1 MSKQTYEAPGLVELG
16 DFHTETGLGLGGQT
30 EFLVAIADIPFG

>member
-1 MSKQTYEAPGLVELG
+1 MKKAYESPALIELG
-16 DFHTETGLGLGGQT
+16 DFHAETGLGLGGQT